1 MVNEAV
7 QAAAAKHLKNTQDVL
22 VFVKNYLVQKAN
34 NFKCGDILSVDVSF
48 IDIFICRCI

>member
-22 VFVKNYLVQKAN
+22 VFVKNYLVQKA
-34 NFKCGDILSVDVSF
+34 SF